1 MIRTKSVY
9 VKRTLANNNLVLG
22 HGNCGAV
29 KATIEGKAV
38 PGQISALYAP
48 IRPAVDAAGS
58 DHDAAIDANA
68 KIQAALLS
76 KDVPI
81 IAGAIKEGKPK
92 VAPARYDLASGRVS
106 LLA

>member
-1 MIRTKSVY
+1 M
-9 VKRTLANNNLVLG
+9 
-22 HGNCGAV
+22 
-29 KATIEGKAV
+29 

-76 KDVPI
+76 K
-81 IAGAIKEGKPK
+81 
-92 VAPARYDLASGRVS
+92 ASRS
-106 LLA
+106 SPERLRREN